1 MGGLG
6 GIGRAILI
14 WMAKKGA
21 RHLLVL
27 SRSGTES
34 GEAAAQV
41 VTHLRGKCVC
51 IDVPR
56 CNVANA
62 DELAE
67 ALRDYEV
74 RNPSAPIRGCINS
87 AMVLQ
92 VGLIQP
98 QALDCYERT
107 LNDSAGFCAR
117 EYDSRAMVA
126 RGTIESQ
133 R

>member
-1 MGGLG
+1 
-6 GIGRAILI
+6 
-14 WMAKKGA
+14 MAKKGA

-41 VTHLRGKCVC
+41 VTDLRDKCVH

-67 ALRDYEV
+67 ALRYYAS
-74 RNPSAPIRGCINS
+74 RNPNAPIRGCINS

-92 VGLIQP
+92 VGPIRLNSRN
-98 QALDCYERT
+98 YERK
-107 LNDSAGFCAR
+107 LINPAGFCAR
-117 EYDSRAMVA
+117 KYDSRTMVP
-126 RGTIESQ
+126 RGTIQSQ